1 MLVISRK
8 SLSNGT
14 VTIIWLT
21 TAFLI
26 GYVYARLSRDEYAR
40 RRAYQRYTNAMLI
53 FDAFSRVYEYHYGKF
68 IDFMSDFDHT
78 YYLWKMRT
86 QKWAEW
92 RAKRSLEKE
101 IMEKQSENDEVSQ
114 IIMQLDNVSEDAAIV
129 DHK

>member
-1 MLVISRK
+1 MTVSICISTLLVISRK

-53 FDAFSRVYEYHYGKF
+53 FDAFSRVYEFHYGKF

-78 YYLWKMRT
+78 YYLWKIRT
-86 QKWAEW
+86 
-92 RAKRSLEKE
+92 
-101 IMEKQSENDEVSQ
+101 
-114 IIMQLDNVSEDAAIV
+114 
-129 DHK
+129 